1 MRIGRRALFLFGSTA
16 ALLGCGG
23 ATSQR
28 ESANEGGSVSSGGAH
43 QAGNRAEANG
53 GTSGAAA
60 ASTGGTAGVAA
71 GRTEAGAGALPVEP
85 PADVV
90 GRWAQFGTDDAN
102 AVELVQNAGVLSGSG
117 CLMGLPAPTDPD
129 HHYCADLVGKVQGQ
143 RVTFA
148 YEPDGAHEGADLWV
162 SADGRRMAG
171 RHSFDG
177 TWWGPVGWLRFGKD
191 EIFLPNFGKPEEPIT
206 LALRAHV
213 GIWALEQVSGPPA
226 IFVGRTDQG
235 AYLNIPSD
243 VKGGFVFGTLGA
255 FWQDEMTWNE
265 AEQTLSVGPVPE
277 TVPGLPTQLLLHF
290 EGGSLQAVEA
300 TRADGKLLSFA
311 AKPFVQR

>member
-1 MRIGRRALFLFGSTA
+1 MRIGWRESFLFGGTV

-23 ATSQR
+23 ATSR
-28 ESANEGGSVSSGGAH
+28 HESASQGGSVSSG
-43 QAGNRAEANG
+43 
-53 GTSGAAA
+53 
-60 ASTGGTAGVAA
+60 TAGVAT
-71 GRTEAGAGALPVEP
+71 GGIEAGAGAPLMDP

-102 AVELVQNAGVLSGSG
+102 AVELLQNADVLSGSG
-117 CLMGLPAPTDPD
+117 CLAGLPAPSDLD
-129 HHYCADLVGKVQGQ
+129 HHYCADLIGKVQGQ

-148 YEPDGAHEGADLWV
+148 YEPGGAHEGADLWV

-171 RHSFDG
+171 RHRFDDV
-177 TWWGPVGWLRFGKD
+177 WWGPVAWLRFGKD
-191 EIFLPNFGKPEEPIT
+191 EIFLPHTGKPEEPIT
-206 LALRAHV
+206 LVLEARV

-235 AYLNIPSD
+235 VYLNIPSD
-243 VKGGFVFGTLGA
+243 PKGGFVFGTLGA

-290 EGGSLQAVEA
+290 EGVSLQAVEA
-300 TRADGKLLSFA
+300 SRADGKLLSFA
-311 AKPFVQR
+311 ATRFVPR